1 MKPTILLSL
10 LLCLLFSSKTFS
22 QNEPN
27 IILVIADDMGWN
39 QVSSDKTTLLNGSSY
54 ESDFYETPTIETLA
68 EEGIAF
74 PYGYVNG
81 GNCAP
86 TRAALLSGQYA
97 ARPYNNVFTVYDLNR
112 GNTSG
117 NSNLIGPVMGL
128 ASNGNIDE
136 LPTEAITIAEVMKM
150 GDYTTA
156 HFGKYHVGEHDG
168 AGYTE
173 VSMNGPTRQGFDYN
187 YGGGTDGGPGNYFS
201 DGSTFENKIGTELD
215 PYAGN
220 YTQSEEDALV
230 ARYPDP
236 YPTNPSLAG
245 EPYATLA
252 GTPKHVSDAMA
263 EAAMDFIGVEVLGDP
278 INKDKPFFMHYSNFA
293 IHGPFSDPHARP
305 DFLVKYKAKSTSS
318 IYDHGSNPAQGAI
331 AEGMDQ
337 SIGRLIDY
345 LRTTPDP
352 RNSNKPLSENTI
364 VYFISDNG
372 DAIKRSPQF
381 PLRGMK
387 GEYYEGGIRSVTF
400 AWTEPA
406 DPIGNPTF
414 TPLLHNMGTVNTTP
428 IVAFDLYPT
437 FAEAAGIDIS
447 ALPDPLNSMETYD
460 IDGVS
465 QWQLL
470 TNGTP
475 MTRESIFWH
484 HPGYLLDNKRD
495 SRPVTVVRKGNY
507 KLMHFYEDSEYE
519 LYDVVNDISETT
531 NLLPS
536 SEQAVIDIANDMVTD
551 MIDHLNETNAPLPTF
566 RSGGEAVPM
575 PAAVS
580 LTVLTN
586 STAGCQPE
594 TGYTAFYDFDTS
606 NSPITNDASG
616 AGNHDD
622 GVTGAVSPDFSDFKE
637 GDQSAYFNGSTKV
650 KYNKDP
656 LFLNEEVVNRSIA
669 VWLKPTNLS
678 GIKNIYDE
686 GSQLKGIGLR
696 LNGNK
701 IEASVRTNE
710 LSEVSLQIQ
719 GDFPNDNEW
728 HHVVFVFKGGDYMK
742 LYVDGIEEATSD
754 VTFNISKKLY
764 AGNNGGIG
772 GVFGTDAFSETDDNA
787 NFFIG
792 KMDAFAIYNTPLDF
806 SAVQSMSS
814 LWYADIDADGY
825 GDANVSLA
833 HCSQPLG
840 YVSDNTDCDDNN
852 ANINP
857 GKTEIPYNGIDDDC
871 DALTLDDDLDSDG
884 YINANDCD
892 DTNANINP
900 GKTEIP
906 YNGIDD
912 DCDALTLDDDLDSDG
927 YDLADDCDDNNA
939 NINSGKTE
947 IPYNGI
953 DDDCDAAT
961 LDDDLDSDGY
971 DLADDCDDTDA
982 NINPGK
988 TEIPYNG
995 IDDDC
1000 DALTLDDDLDS
1011 DGYINANDCDD
1022 TNANIN
1028 PGKTEIPYNGI
1039 DDDCDAATLDDD
1051 LDSDGYDLA
1060 DDCDDTNANINP
1072 GKTEIPYN
1080 GIDDD
1085 CDALTLDDDLDS
1097 DGYINANDCDD
1108 TNANINPGKTEI
1120 PYNGIDD
1127 DCDAATLDDDLD
1139 SDGYIN
1145 ANDCDDTNANI
1156 NPGKTEI
1163 PYNGIDDDCNALTL
1177 DDDLDSDGY
1186 INANDCDDTN
1196 ANINPG
1202 KTEIP
1207 YNGIDDDCDA
1217 LTLDDDLD
1225 SDGYINAN
1233 DCDDTNANINPGK
1246 TEIPYNGIDDDC
1258 DALTLDDDIDEDG
1271 YSFIGD
1277 CDDNNFNINPG
1288 ATEIP
1293 GNLIDEDCDGIAQ
1306 TTLGNNDFKL
1316 ENVLITPNPF
1326 NENITIK
1333 VPIGYY
1339 NHDFNVTL
1347 FDLNGRTIFNTIE
1360 ASNNGKLNISNGLIE
1375 LNNGAYFIQITSKE
1389 LGTSVIKKLIKY

>member
-1 MKPTILLSL
+1 
-10 LLCLLFSSKTFS
+10 
-22 QNEPN
+22 
-27 IILVIADDMGWN
+27 MGWN

-54 ESDFYETPTIETLA
+54 ESDFYETPTIATLA

-201 DGSTFENKIGTELD
+201 DGITFENKIGTELD

-447 ALPDPLNSMETYD
+447 ALPDPLNPMEIYD

-495 SRPVTVVRKGNY
+495 SRPVTVIRKGDY
-507 KLMHFYEDSEYE
+507 KLMHFYEDAKYE
-519 LYDVVNDISETT
+519 LYDVVNDISETN

-536 SEQAVIDIANDMVTD
+536 ANPGIIVLANDMIDD
-551 MIDHLNETNAPLPTF
+551 MNNHLVETNAPMPTF
-566 RSGGEAVPM
+566 RSDGTTVPDPVHETVSTMNSTAGCQAESGYLAYWDFDIASNANDVSANNNDPNPINGTLSYDASDFKEGDQSVVFNGSVDINYSSATFLSQVTPARTFSGWIKPTGLSGIQEIFEEGGTDVGIALRLNGSQLESRVRASNAEYDDLSAAFPNDGDWHHVALVYDGTATSHKLYIDGTEVATSNTAPSSIGTHNTTGGGIGGVIGNWDCFDESTDNYFIGKMDALAVYNS
-575 PAAVS
+575 AFSEVQVQTTACYSVS
-580 LTVLTN
+580 TPN

-594 TGYTAFYDFDTS
+594 TGYTAFYDFDAS

-616 AGNHDD
+616 AGNHDK

-637 GDQSAYFNGSTKV
+637 GDQSAYFDGATKV
-650 KYNKDP
+650 QYNNGA
-656 LFLNEEVVNRSIA
+656 FLNEEMTNRSIA

-840 YVSDNTDCDDNN
+840 YVSDNTDCDDTN

-857 GKTEIPYNGIDDDC
+857 GETEIPYNGIDDDC

-892 DTNANINP
+892 D
-900 GKTEIP
+900 
-906 YNGIDD
+906 
-912 DCDALTLDDDLDSDG
+912 S
-927 YDLADDCDDNNA
+927 
-939 NINSGKTE
+939 
-947 IPYNGI
+947 
-953 DDDCDAAT
+953 
-961 LDDDLDSDGY
+961 
-971 DLADDCDDTDA
+971 
-982 NINPGK
+982 
-988 TEIPYNG
+988 
-995 IDDDC
+995 
-1000 DALTLDDDLDS
+1000 
-1011 DGYINANDCDD
+1011 
-1022 TNANIN
+1022 
-1028 PGKTEIPYNGI
+1028 
-1039 DDDCDAATLDDD
+1039 
-1051 LDSDGYDLA
+1051 
-1060 DDCDDTNANINP
+1060 
-1072 GKTEIPYN
+1072 
-1080 GIDDD
+1080 
-1085 CDALTLDDDLDS
+1085 
-1097 DGYINANDCDD
+1097 
-1108 TNANINPGKTEI
+1108 
-1120 PYNGIDD
+1120 
-1127 DCDAATLDDDLD
+1127 
-1139 SDGYIN
+1139 
-1145 ANDCDDTNANI
+1145 NANI

-1207 YNGIDDDCDA
+1207 YNGIDDDC
-1217 LTLDDDLD
+1217 
-1225 SDGYINAN
+1225 N
-1233 DCDDTNANINPGK
+1233 
-1246 TEIPYNGIDDDC
+1246 
-1258 DALTLDDDIDEDG
+1258 
-1271 YSFIGD
+1271 
-1277 CDDNNFNINPG
+1277 
-1288 ATEIP
+1288 
-1293 GNLIDEDCDGIAQ
+1293 
-1306 TTLGNNDFKL
+1306 
-1316 ENVLITPNPF
+1316 
-1326 NENITIK
+1326 
-1333 VPIGYY
+1333 
-1339 NHDFNVTL
+1339 
-1347 FDLNGRTIFNTIE
+1347 
-1360 ASNNGKLNISNGLIE
+1360 ASNLRR
-1375 LNNGAYFIQITSKE
+1375 
-1389 LGTSVIKKLIKY
+1389 